1 MSDFDLPP
9 DRGEEL
15 RLQMATIRRKLPDD
29 VERIVSGA
37 KQMVDWRHYVRDFP
51 WGAALVAAA
60 VGYWLVPRRQGLS
73 SNELKMIEESV
84 KRHTAKKQTEEK
96 ATSAGAAGLGAVIGG
111 MVVNL
116 ATRAA
121 INFAAQ
127 KVGQII
133 GGHSIAKQSAESPQG
148 EPAWKPSGKVRD
160 GANQPVGGDKSHPM
174 GHRFPN
180 GRHSG

>member
-1 MSDFDLPP
+1 MSDSDLLV

-15 RLQMATIRRKLPDD
+15 RQQMATIRHKLPDD
-29 VERIVSGA
+29 VERIVTGA
-37 KQMVDWRHYVRDFP
+37 KQMVDWKHYVRDFP

-73 SNELKMIEESV
+73 SNELKMIEETV
-84 KRHTAKKQTEEK
+84 KRHTAKKQNEEK
-96 ATSAGAAGLGAVIGG
+96 TSSAGAAGLGAVIGG

-116 ATRAA
+116 VTRAA
-121 INFAAQ
+121 INFAAR
-127 KVGQII
+127 KVGQMI
-133 GGHSIAKQSAESPQG
+133 GGHSSARQTTESPQG

-160 GANQPVGGDKSHPM
+160 EANQRGGGDKNHPM

-180 GRHSG
+180 GRHNG